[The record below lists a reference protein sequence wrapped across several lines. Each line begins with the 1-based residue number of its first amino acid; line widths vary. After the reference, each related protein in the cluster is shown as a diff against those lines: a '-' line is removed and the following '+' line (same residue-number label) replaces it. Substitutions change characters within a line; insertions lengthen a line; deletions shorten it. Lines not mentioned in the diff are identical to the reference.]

1 MKATSC
7 VQERPSHELE
17 MIDDAFMRI
26 LIDPEE
32 EDNQVDAIG
41 VRDAFLEFMSRIME
55 NYKKY
60 IKDPGMTDGAQV
72 NDHAG
77 SKDFF
82 NYDKFRADK
91 DASRPQTFIHKL
103 TQTSNFGYFIESRSL
118 GRSVNDDQII
128 YFDRIVRMK
137 RTSKK
142 PTLLEPFE
150 PKKIIR
156 AEAPSEAD
164 LVPDA
169 KYMYEVFPASLDRS
183 LYYTPRRLQYYRD
196 DSRSVHKQVLTKE

>member
-1 MKATSC
+1 M
-7 VQERPSHELE
+7 
-17 MIDDAFMRI
+17 
-26 LIDPEE
+26 
-32 EDNQVDAIG
+32 
-41 VRDAFLEFMSRIME
+41 
-55 NYKKY
+55 
-60 IKDPGMTDGAQV
+60 
-72 NDHAG
+72 NDHAQ

-91 DASRPQTFIHKL
+91 DASRPQSFIHKL
-103 TQTSNFGYFIESRSL
+103 TQTSNFGCFIESRSL

-142 PTLLEPFE
+142 PTLLEHFE